1 MGSKIRHFADDG
13 WAVWIDG
20 DEKST
25 VYFNEWVNPAGH
37 NYVDVGIRMYG
48 ARNASEV
55 NVYIPF
61 KIMEDEIKDLSP
73 MLTDKAILRGLFN
86 NRCDVDPLG
95 EKCIFEVKYG
105 KHLVNII
112 KLTDDAA
119 KVQKLSLGTLVTI
132 DLTEIRKELTGEEL
146 YIIFRIPHKSMDD
159 VFDRKN
165 DVLRNV
171 SKLHETIT
179 SPIVTEKYGYAI
191 RINEA
196 RLLPAEISNIDTL
209 HQQNLRKALVSI
221 SINESYEL
229 NDFGCYRI
237 RHLEEDLYEDY
248 APPGFD
254 CGSAVNYQW
263 VEERET
269 DMKSHFNFYF
279 DISRS
284 AVSKKS
290 LFLYFCI
297 VLTISMVGNT
307 LYGFLCKLFGMIFG

>member
-25 VYFNEWVNPAGH
+25 VYFNEWVNPLGH

-105 KHLVNII
+105 KHMVNII

-132 DLTEIRKELTGEEL
+132 DLTEIREDVTGDEL

-165 DVLRNV
+165 DVLRTV

-196 RLLPAEISNIDTL
+196 RLLPPEISNIDTL

-221 SINESYEL
+221 SINEGYEL

-237 RHLEEDLYEDY
+237 RHLEEDLYEGY

-254 CGSAVNYQW
+254 CGSAINYQW
-263 VEERET
+263 VEEREI
-269 DMKSHFNFYF
+269 DMKAHFNFYF

-307 LYGFLCKLFGMIFG
+307 LYGFLCKLFGMIF